1 LTDGTAVKDLA
12 KSIARLGPPYVLL
25 KGGHLENRDDI
36 FDVLYDAKADKY
48 TMFRHKCAFACLAA
62 LP

>member
-1 LTDGTAVKDLA
+1 VKDLA